1 MFYKNKI
8 YLASNLK
15 KYRKLMGLTQSA
27 VADALGIE
35 RSRYAHYEKNTSPS
49 TDTLCKL
56 AAIFSVSIDEL
67 LAAPEGGQFLY
78 ETGPNS
84 LLESFLFT
92 ELKGDEKSLVI
103 KYRLLSPEMKEE
115 TLKAIEEKIE
125 KSED

>member
-67 LAAPEGGQFLY
+67 LAEPPRAEFLY
-78 ETGPNS
+78 ESGPSS

-92 ELKGDEKSLVI
+92 ELKGDEKNRVI
-103 KYRLLSPEMKEE
+103 KYRLLSPE
-115 TLKAIEEKIE
+115 LKAEILKALEEKIE
-125 KSED
+125 KTEE

>member
-1 MFYKNKI
+1 MAYINKV

-15 KYRKLMGLTQSA
+15 KFRKQMGLTQAA

-56 AAIFSVSIDEL
+56 AAIFSVSIEEL
-67 LAAPEGGQFLY
+67 LAAPPRAEFLY
-78 ETGPNS
+78 ETGPSS

-92 ELKGDEKSLVI
+92 ELKGEEKNLVI
-103 KYRLLSPEMKEE
+103 KFRLLSPEAKQEM
-115 TLKAIEEKIE
+115 LKAIEEKIE
-125 KSED
+125 KAEE